1 MRCGKKC
8 KAAQKSGEVHMKK
21 NKAASVPKKH
31 WKIKDLRGLFYISPW
46 IIGFLSLQLYPFLSS
61 LYYSFTQYNVLGSPK
76 FIGFNNYIRLFT
88 IDPDFK
94 KSILVT
100 LEYALISVPAK
111 LLFALLIA
119 IVLNMKLKGI
129 NFCRTVYYIPSILG
143 GSVAVSALWRLM
155 FMSDGILNKLL
166 AFIGI
171 PGVNWLGQPGTAMF
185 TICLLQVWQFG
196 SSMVLFLAALKQIP
210 LDLHEAASI
219 DGAGRGKRFFY
230 ITLPMITP
238 IIFFNL
244 IMQSIN
250 ALQNFTSAF
259 VITNGGPLK
268 STYLIGMKLY
278 TEGFSNFKMGY
289 ASAISWVLFA
299 IVLVFTM
306 FIFRSSDAWVYYE
319 DGGDF

>member
-1 MRCGKKC
+1 
-8 KAAQKSGEVHMKK
+8 MKK
-21 NKAASVPKKH
+21 NDEVMKGKKH
-31 WKIKDLRGLFYISPW
+31 WRFRDFRGLIYISPW
-46 IIGFLSLQLYPFLSS
+46 ILGFLTLQLYPFLCSF
-61 LYYSFTQYNVLGSPK
+61 YYSFTQYNVLGSPK
-76 FIGFNNYIRLFT
+76 FIGLDNYIRLFT
-88 IDPDFK
+88 IDPDFM

-100 LEYALISVPAK
+100 MEYALISVPAK

-119 IVLNMKLKGI
+119 IILNMKLKGI
-129 NFCRTVYYIPSILG
+129 NLCRTIYYIPSILG

-166 AFIGI
+166 NLIGI
-171 PGVNWLGQPGTAMF
+171 ESVNWLGEAGTAMF
-185 TICLLQVWQFG
+185 TICILQVWQFG

-210 LDLHEAASI
+210 MELHEAASI
-219 DGAGRGKRFFY
+219 DGAGKVKRFFT

-238 IIFFNL
+238 IVFFNL
-244 IMQSIN
+244 IMQTIN

-299 IVLVFTM
+299 IILVFTM
-306 FIFRSSDAWVYYE
+306 LIFKSSDAWVYYE

>member
-1 MRCGKKC
+1 MMKGHAMSQKK
-8 KAAQKSGEVHMKK
+8 KRKWKMK
-21 NKAASVPKKH
+21 
-31 WKIKDLRGLFYISPW
+31 DFRGLFFISPW
-46 IIGFLSLQLYPFLSS
+46 ILGFLTLQLYPFLCS

-76 FIGFNNYIRLFT
+76 FIGLDNYIRLFT
-88 IDPDFK
+88 IDPDFL
-94 KSILVT
+94 KSIAVT
-100 LEYALISVPAK
+100 MEYALISVPAK
-111 LLFALLIA
+111 LFFALLIA

-129 NFCRTVYYIPSILG
+129 NFCRTIYYIPSILG

-166 AFIGI
+166 NLVGLES
-171 PGVNWLGQPGTAMF
+171 VNWLGQSGTAMF
-185 TICLLQVWQFG
+185 TICVLQVWQFG

-210 LDLHEAASI
+210 MELHEAASI
-219 DGAGRGKRFFY
+219 DGAGRLKRFFT

-238 IIFFNL
+238 IVFFNL
-244 IMQSIN
+244 IMQTIN

-299 IVLVFTM
+299 IILVFTLL
-306 FIFRSSDAWVYYE
+306 IFKSSDAWVYYE

>member
-1 MRCGKKC
+1 MKNTKVSVMPEKK
-8 KAAQKSGEVHMKK
+8 
-21 NKAASVPKKH
+21 
-31 WKIKDLRGLFYISPW
+31 WRLKDFRGLLYISPW
-46 IIGFLSLQLYPFLSS
+46 ILGFTFLQLYPFLAS
-61 LYYSFTQYNVLGSPK
+61 LFYSFTQYTVLGTPK
-76 FIGFNNYIRLFT
+76 FIGLKNYVRLFT
-88 IDPDFK
+88 IDQDFK

-100 LEYALISVPAK
+100 FQYALVSVPAK

-119 IVLNMKLKGI
+119 LVLNMKLKGI
-129 NFCRTVYYIPSILG
+129 NLFRTIYYIPSILG

-166 AFIGI
+166 GIIGF
-171 PGVNWLGQPGTAMF
+171 PAVNWLGQAGTAMF

-210 LDLHEAASI
+210 IDLQEAASI
-219 DGAGRGKRFFY
+219 DGAGKVNCFFN

-289 ASAISWVLFA
+289 ASAISWVLFVIILA
-299 IVLVFTM
+299 FTLL
-306 FIFRSSDAWVYYE
+306 IFKSSDAWVYYE

>member
-1 MRCGKKC
+1 MKNTNVSVMPRKK
-8 KAAQKSGEVHMKK
+8 
-21 NKAASVPKKH
+21 
-31 WKIKDLRGLFYISPW
+31 WRLKDYRGLFYISPW
-46 IIGFLSLQLYPFLSS
+46 ILGFAFLQLYPFLAS
-61 LYYSFTQYNVLGSPK
+61 LFYSFTQYTVLGTPK
-76 FIGFNNYIRLFT
+76 FIGLKNYIRLFT

-100 LEYALISVPAK
+100 FQYTLISVPAK

-119 IVLNMKLKGI
+119 MVLNMKLKGI
-129 NFCRTVYYIPSILG
+129 NLFRTVYYIPSILG

-166 AFIGI
+166 GLAGF
-171 PGVNWLGQPGTAMF
+171 PAVNWLGQAGTAMF

-210 LDLHEAASI
+210 IDLLEAASI
-219 DGAGRGKRFFY
+219 DGAGKATSFLN

-289 ASAISWVLFA
+289 ASAISWVLFV
-299 IVLVFTM
+299 IILLFTLL
-306 FIFRSSDAWVYYE
+306 IFKSSDAWVYYE

>member
-1 MRCGKKC
+1 MKATKYMVNNQKKRRL
-8 KAAQKSGEVHMKK
+8 
-21 NKAASVPKKH
+21 
-31 WKIKDLRGLFYISPW
+31 KDYRGLFFIMPW
-46 IIGFLSLQLYPFLSS
+46 LIGFLFLQMYPFLAS
-61 LYYSFTQYNVLGSPK
+61 LYYSFTQYSVLGQPK
-76 FIGFNNYIRLFT
+76 FIGLGNYIRLFT

-100 LEYALISVPAK
+100 MEYALISVPSK
-111 LLFALLIA
+111 LLFALIVALI
-119 IVLNMKLKGI
+119 LNMKLKGI
-129 NFCRTVYYIPSILG
+129 NGFSTVYYIPSILG

-166 AFIGI
+166 ELIGL
-171 PGVNWLGQPGTAMF
+171 PAVNWLGQAGTAMF

-210 LDLHEAASI
+210 MDLHEAASI
-219 DGAGRGKRFFY
+219 DGAGKMKRFFY
-230 ITLPMITP
+230 ITLPIITP

-244 IMQSIN
+244 IMQTIN

-299 IVLVFTM
+299 IILVFTM
-306 FIFRSSDAWVYYE
+306 FIFKSSDAWVYYE

>member
-1 MRCGKKC
+1 MKNHATSTEKK
-8 KAAQKSGEVHMKK
+8 K
-21 NKAASVPKKH
+21 
-31 WKIKDLRGLFYISPW
+31 WKLRDFRGLFYISPW
-46 IIGFLSLQLYPFLSS
+46 IIGFFSLQLYPFLSS
-61 LYYSFTQYNVLGSPK
+61 FYYSFTQYNVLGSPK
-76 FIGFNNYIRLFT
+76 FIGMANYIRLFT
-88 IDPDFK
+88 IDPDFV
-94 KSILVT
+94 KSICVT
-100 LEYALISVPAK
+100 MKYAFISVPLK
-111 LLFALLIA
+111 LLFALFIA
-119 IVLNMKLKGI
+119 MVLNLKLKGI
-129 NFCRTVYYIPSILG
+129 NMFRTIYYIPSILG

-155 FMSDGILNKLL
+155 FMSDGIMNKLL
-166 AFIGI
+166 NVVGI
-171 PGVNWLGQPGTAMF
+171 APVNWLGQAGTAMF

-210 LDLHEAASI
+210 MDLLEAASI
-219 DGAGRGKRFFY
+219 DGAGRVKRFFY

-299 IVLVFTM
+299 IILVLTM
-306 FIFRSSDAWVYYE
+306 LIFKSSDAWVYYD

>member
-1 MRCGKKC
+1 MGQSKVKKKWKMRD
-8 KAAQKSGEVHMKK
+8 
-21 NKAASVPKKH
+21 
-31 WKIKDLRGLFYISPW
+31 IRGLFYIFPW
-46 IIGFLSLQLYPFLSS
+46 IIGFVSLQLYPFLSS

-76 FIGFNNYIRLFT
+76 WVGLANYVRLFT

-100 LEYALISVPAK
+100 MEYALFSVPAK
-111 LLFALLIA
+111 LIFALFIA
-119 IVLNMKLKGI
+119 MVLNMKLKGI
-129 NFCRTVYYIPSILG
+129 NLCRTIYYIPSILG

-155 FMSDGILNKLL
+155 FMSDGILNKLFNL
-166 AFIGI
+166 VGL
-171 PGVNWLGQPGTAMF
+171 PSVNWLGQAGTAMF

-210 LDLHEAASI
+210 MDLHEAAEI
-219 DGAGRGKRFFY
+219 DGASRTKRFFY

-238 IIFFNL
+238 IVFFNL

-259 VITNGGPLK
+259 VITGGGPLK

-299 IVLVFTM
+299 IILVFTLLV
-306 FIFRSSDAWVYYE
+306 FKSSDAWVYYE